1 AIVSEA
7 GGAVL
12 FMGDFAAGER
22 VEHIGDAAT
31 QYVLRDGD
39 LMICDLF
46 PVVNGYRADYTATYC
61 VGGKLSDRHKQ
72 LETALHEA
80 LAAGAAMPQPG
91 SNCGDVYRAVK
102 GGLAK
107 HGFGDNF
114 PHHAGHGLGLGHPD
128 APYFVPH
135 SQETLVAGDVMT
147 LEPGA
152 YGPGFGA
159 RIEHNYLITGTGF
172 ERLSQHQTTFV

>member
-1 AIVSEA
+1 LALIREAVRAVGAGHRAVRKAIRAGITELDVYNIIQAAIVTEA

-80 LAAGAAMPQPG
+80 LAAGEAMLKPG

-114 PHHAGHGLGLGHPD
+114 P
-128 APYFVPH
+128 
-135 SQETLVAGDVMT
+135 
-147 LEPGA
+147 
-152 YGPGFGA
+152 
-159 RIEHNYLITGTGF
+159 
-172 ERLSQHQTTFV
+172 